1 MYTTNHGGTR
11 KQVMAKEQEIQPA
24 GTTLNVSRTFA
35 AYVVAIAK
43 DRGITAREFCDRE
56 LAPKLK
62 LRAQAAMKRKLA
74 SIDLGGE
81 A

>member
-1 MYTTNHGGTR
+1 
-11 KQVMAKEQEIQPA
+11 MAKEQEIQPA